1 MGAMEKH
8 AFLIIA
14 HTDWS
19 LLKTLVSLLDY
30 ELNDIYIH
38 IDAKVPA
45 KAIPD
50 IICSKS
56 NLYMLEHR
64 ISVAWGDISVVEAEY
79 LLFEIAY
86 NNSHYGY
93 YHLLSGVDLPLKSKG
108 DIYSF
113 FYAVSQRIHL
123 FFPLQ

>member
-1 MGAMEKH
+1 MLLQFFIKESGEQKNETGVMEKH
-8 AFLIIA
+8 AYLIIA

-45 KAIPD
+45 KSIPH
-50 IICSKS
+50 ITCSRSKI
-56 NLYMLEHR
+56 YYLERR

-79 LLFEIAY
+79 LLFETAY
-86 NNSHYGY
+86 NNRHYSY
-93 YHLLSGVDLPLKSKG
+93 YHLLSGMDLPLKPK
-108 DIYSF
+108 
-113 FYAVSQRIHL
+113 
-123 FFPLQ
+123 